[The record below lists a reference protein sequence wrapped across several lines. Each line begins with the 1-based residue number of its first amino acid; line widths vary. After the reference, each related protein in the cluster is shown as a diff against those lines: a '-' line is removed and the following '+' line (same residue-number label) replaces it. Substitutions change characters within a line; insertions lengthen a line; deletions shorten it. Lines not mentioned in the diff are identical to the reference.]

1 MTRHLP
7 TLALLVALAVVSL
20 AWCGERRAHA
30 RSDRENVRLRTEHAQ
45 AALREAGYRSTLGR
59 VAADLRGALAERDHW
74 RALAEQPDAQ
84 PVAHVDAT
92 ATAMARIETP
102 IHTVADTSETL
113 MGYEGQY
120 SDSTFLLRWR
130 LLFGPPPQFAADLLA
145 RVPLEMVAYRLP
157 DGAVAIT
164 AASRDERVRVDVE
177 DFVWQP
183 PKQRGPSRLRWLLA
197 GVAIGVVGW
206 EALR

>member
-30 RSDRENVRLRTEHAQ
+30 RSDRENIRLRTERAR
-45 AALREAGYRSTLGR
+45 AALREAGYQTTLGR
-59 VAADLRGALAERDHW
+59 VATDLRGALAERDHW
-74 RALAEQPDAQ
+74 RALAEQPDVQ

-92 ATAMARIETP
+92 ATAMARIEAP
-102 IHTVADTSETL
+102 AQPVADTAETL
-113 MGYEGQY
+113 IGYEGQY

-164 AASRDERVRVDVE
+164 AASRDERVMVDVD

>member
-7 TLALLVALAVVSL
+7 TLALLAALALAL
-20 AWCGERRAHA
+20 AWCGERRAHT
-30 RSDRENVRLRTEHAQ
+30 RTDRDNARLRTEHAQ

-59 VAADLRGALAERDHW
+59 VATDLRGALAERDHW
-74 RALAEQPDAQ
+74 RALAEQPDVQ

-92 ATAMARIETP
+92 ATAMARIEAPAQP
-102 IHTVADTSETL
+102 IADTAEAL
-113 MGYEGQY
+113 IGYEGQY

-164 AASRDERVRVDVE
+164 AASRDERVMVDVE